1 MKKMMSLLKLNEIV
15 LAFLLFGLLVAHFLG
30 LFDPGMMVSG
40 LMVVF
45 SCAYI
50 GFLWRESVYD
60 ERDEYIRAKVDR
72 ILYIV
77 TLLLLTAVIVYKA
90 FAHVNYISE
99 ILIISLLSFG
109 KIIISYIIKKTS

>member
-1 MKKMMSLLKLNEIV
+1 MKKIISLLKINEIT
-15 LAFLLFGLLVAHFLG
+15 LAGLLAGLLVAHFLG

-50 GFLWRESVYD
+50 GFLWRESIYD

-72 ILYIV
+72 ILYIF
-77 TLLLLTAVIVYKA
+77 TLLLLTVVIVYKA
-90 FAHVNYISE
+90 FAHENYISE

-109 KIIISYIIKKTS
+109 KIIISYIIKKIH

>member
-1 MKKMMSLLKLNEIV
+1 MKRFLSLLKLNEIA
-15 LAFLLFGLLVAHFLG
+15 LAGLLFGLLVAHFLG

-45 SCAYI
+45 TSAYI

-72 ILYIV
+72 TIYIF
-77 TLLLLTAVIVYKA
+77 TLLLLTIVIVYKA
-90 FAHVNYISE
+90 FAHVSYLSE
-99 ILIISLLSFG
+99 IIIISLLSFG
-109 KIIISYIIKKTS
+109 KIIVSYFIKNRH

>member
-1 MKKMMSLLKLNEIV
+1 MKKTLSLLTLNEIA
-15 LAFLLFGLLVAHFLG
+15 LTGLLLGLLIAHFLG
-30 LFDPGMMVSG
+30 LFDPGMMISG

-72 ILYIV
+72 ILYIF

-90 FAHVNYISE
+90 FTHVNYISE
-99 ILIISLLSFG
+99 ILIFSYLYDIFL
-109 KIIISYIIKKTS
+109 II

>member
-1 MKKMMSLLKLNEIV
+1 MNEVVLGGLLL
-15 LAFLLFGLLVAHFLG
+15 GLLVAHFLG

-60 ERDEYIRAKVDR
+60 ERDEYIRSKVDR
-72 ILYIV
+72 LLYIL
-77 TLLLLTAVIVYKA
+77 TLILLTIVIVYKA
-90 FAHVNYISE
+90 FSHSSYISE

-109 KIIISYIIKKTS
+109 KIIMSYYIKNKN

>member
-1 MKKMMSLLKLNEIV
+1 MKKTLSLLKLNEIA
-15 LAFLLFGLLVAHFLG
+15 LAGLLLGLLIAHFLG

-45 SCAYI
+45 TSAYI

-60 ERDEYIRAKVDR
+60 ERDEYIRARVDR
-72 ILYIV
+72 ILYIF
-77 TLLLLTAVIVYKA
+77 TLLLLTCVIVYKA

-109 KIIISYIIKKTS
+109 KIIISYIIKKIS

>member
-1 MKKMMSLLKLNEIV
+1 MKKTSSSLKLNEV
-15 LAFLLFGLLVAHFLG
+15 ALAGLLLVLLIAHFLG
-30 LFDPGMMVSG
+30 LFDSGMMISG

-72 ILYIV
+72 ILYIF
-77 TLLLLTAVIVYKA
+77 TLILLTIVIVYKA

-99 ILIISLLSFG
+99 IIVISLLSFG

>member
-1 MKKMMSLLKLNEIV
+1 MLALFRLNEIA
-15 LAFLLFGLLVAHFLG
+15 LAGLLFGLLIAHFLG

-45 SCAYI
+45 TSLYI

-72 ILYIV
+72 ILYIF
-77 TLLLLTAVIVYKA
+77 TLLLLTIVIVYKA
-90 FAHVNYISE
+90 FAHAGYLSE

-109 KIIISYIIKKTS
+109 KIIISYTIKNKN